1 MGLWQDW
8 KNVMFNPTE
17 FFNKLPAKEQYR
29 KATIFY
35 LTIEAISL
43 ALTIL
48 TFVPFMTLG
57 LVQDPTM
64 GLLGGLG
71 TGLLVVV
78 LVLAFPLILLFS
90 WGMLYVGAGL
100 IHLFISLFGG
110 KKGFVETFKASAYS
124 TAPGIFSFLPWIGNL
139 AAVYSLILLIIGIKE
154 RHQLSIGRSIA
165 AVLIPVGIIFIL
177 MVTIIA
183 VIILLSGLQ
192 TGGFT
197 P

>member
-71 TGLLVVV
+71 TGLLVGI

-100 IHLFISLFGG
+100 IHLFISLLGG

-124 TAPGIFSFLPWIGNL
+124 TGPGIFSFLPWIGNL

-154 RHQLSIGRSIA
+154 RHQLSIGRSVA
-165 AVLIPVGIIFIL
+165 AVLIPVGIIFIV
-177 MVTIIA
+177 MVTIVA

-192 TGGFT
+192 TGGFA

>member
-17 FFNKLPAKEQYR
+17 FFNKLPAKDQYR
-29 KATIFY
+29 KAAIFY
-35 LTIEAISL
+35 LTIEAIGL

-57 LVQDPTM
+57 LMQDPTM

-100 IHLFISLFGG
+100 IHIFISLLGG
-110 KKGFVETFKASAYS
+110 KKSFVETFKASAYS

-154 RHQLSIGRSIA
+154 RHQLSIGRSVA
-165 AVLIPVGIIFIL
+165 AVLIPVGIIFIV
-177 MVTIIA
+177 MVTIVA

-192 TGGFT
+192 TGGFAL
-197 P
+197 